1 MKISSLAMIVAI
13 IRFENLIPVA
23 PAAAPN
29 SLTMISMMILL
40 HHVAREV
47 HLHEAPVGLQPE
59 VQVAAP
65 GALQR
70 VHPVG
75 QAAPLEVLLEA
86 QVEAA
91 PQVVVPPVVLQVEAP
106 GAVPLARVRVAP
118 QAVDPVVVPP
128 AKVQVVVLQ
137 VVHPRERALLVDH
150 SRIQTPSPASR
161 HPIANS
167 ILRAFSCSFTR
178 SGVPE
183 ITSATRTYHPP
194 SMNMAMHAT
203 IARSPQVKSG

>member
-1 MKISSLAMIVAI
+1 MTTTSSLAMIVGI

-29 SLTMISMMILL
+29 SLTRISMMILL
-40 HHVAREV
+40 HLVAQEV

-59 VQVAAP
+59 VQVA
-65 GALQR
+65 
-70 VHPVG
+70 V
-75 QAAPLEVLLEA
+75 APLARGPVA
-86 QVEAA
+86 PRVVAPVVA
-91 PQVVVPPVVLQVEAP
+91 PQVVAPVVAL
-106 GAVPLARVRVAP
+106 
-118 QAVDPVVVPP
+118 P

-137 VVHPRERALLVDH
+137 VAHPRERALLVDY

-161 HPIANS
+161 HPIVNS
-167 ILRAFSCSFTR
+167 TLRAFSCSFTR

-183 ITSATRTYHPP
+183 MTSATRTYHPP

>member
-1 MKISSLAMIVAI
+1 MIVAI

-40 HHVAREV
+40 HLVAQEV

-70 VHPVG
+70 VHPVD
-75 QAAPLEVLLEA
+75 QAAPLEVLLEV
-86 QVEAA
+86 QVAVAPLARGPVVA
-91 PQVVVPPVVLQVEAP
+91 PQVVA
-106 GAVPLARVRVAP
+106 
-118 QAVDPVVVPP
+118 PVVVPP
-128 AKVQVVVLQ
+128 AKVQVVALQ
-137 VVHPRERALLVDH
+137 VVHPRERVLLVDY

-161 HPIANS
+161 HPIVNS
-167 ILRAFSCSFTR
+167 TMRALSCSFTR

-183 ITSATRTYHPP
+183 MTSATRTYHPP

>member
-1 MKISSLAMIVAI
+1 MMTTSSLAMIVGI

-40 HHVAREV
+40 HLVAQEV

-59 VQVAAP
+59 VLVAAP
-65 GALQR
+65 GVLQR
-70 VHPVG
+70 AHPVD
-75 QAAPLEVLLEA
+75 QVAPLGVLLEA
-86 QVEAA
+86 QVAVAPPARVPVPPPVVAPVVA
-91 PQVVVPPVVLQVEAP
+91 PQVVA
-106 GAVPLARVRVAP
+106 
-118 QAVDPVVVPP
+118 PP

-137 VVHPRERALLVDH
+137 VAHPRERALLVDH

-161 HPIANS
+161 HPIVNS
-167 ILRAFSCSFTR
+167 TLRAFSCSFTR

-183 ITSATRTYHPP
+183 MTSATRTYHPP

-203 IARSPQVKSG
+203 IARSAQVKSG